1 MSGKLD
7 QSLDQIMQDT
17 KPTGGRNARRGPK
30 PRNAKSK
37 AKAAIAAP
45 TGGVQKS
52 RPVAKGPAMVA
63 VKTTR
68 ALDLESKVIVSNLP
82 EDVTEGQIKRKHA
95 NLHFRVTGKL

>member
-1 MSGKLD
+1 MSSGKLD

-17 KPTGGRNARRGPK
+17 KPAGGRAGRRERK

-52 RPVAKGPAMVA
+52 RPAARTAARTAPTAPSTIAKSAFG
-63 VKTTR
+63 
-68 ALDLESKVIVSNLP
+68 ESKIIVSNLP
-82 EDVTEGQIKRKHA
+82 EDVTETQIKVR
-95 NLHFRVTGKL
+95 